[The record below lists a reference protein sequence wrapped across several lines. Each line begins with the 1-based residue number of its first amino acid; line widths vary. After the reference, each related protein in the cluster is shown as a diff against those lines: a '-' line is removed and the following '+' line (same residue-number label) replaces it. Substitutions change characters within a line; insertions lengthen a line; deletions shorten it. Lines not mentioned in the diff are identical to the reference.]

1 MLLSEV
7 LQLDEDFGMGVGAP
21 VGADQGIP
29 YGGDGCA
36 VVPCYMGMNSRFGKI
51 GKKATGFGNLRWPK
65 RRKKKKVAKLN
76 IFK

>member
-29 YGGDGCA
+29 YG
-36 VVPCYMGMNSRFGKI
+36 
-51 GKKATGFGNLRWPK
+51 
-65 RRKKKKVAKLN
+65 
-76 IFK
+76 